1 MGKQSRAKHNRI
13 PAPVPRFSMRA
24 FSLYRST
31 WIFVMGILVLSY
43 GAAAMQHSRWNQ
55 AENARVHPVFHLWAI
70 ILGIALIVLSYKL
83 RKRDRSL

>member
-1 MGKQSRAKHNRI
+1 
-13 PAPVPRFSMRA
+13 
-24 FSLYRST
+24 
-31 WIFVMGILVLSY
+31 MGILVLSY